1 MYGVWSEKRGLGEGF
16 YVFAVYA
23 VQESLEDTVT
33 SAKSRPS
40 RLKFPTSSES
50 SRKLQEAPGSRGIIF
65 AAGLFLPSWSS

>member
-40 RLKFPTSSES
+40 RLEFPTSSPGG
-50 SRKLQEAPGSRGIIF
+50 SRKQG
-65 AAGLFLPSWSS
+65 

>member
-1 MYGVWSEKRGLGEGF
+1 MYGVWSEKRGFGERF

-50 SRKLQEAPGSRGIIF
+50 SRKLQEAPGSRGRIF
-65 AAGLFLPSWSS
+65 TGGLFLPSWSS